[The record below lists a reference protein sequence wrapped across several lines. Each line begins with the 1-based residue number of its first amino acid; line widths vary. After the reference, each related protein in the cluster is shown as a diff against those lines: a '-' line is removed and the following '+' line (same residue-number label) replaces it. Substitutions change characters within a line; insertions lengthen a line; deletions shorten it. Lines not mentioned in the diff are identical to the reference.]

1 MEVKSEIAGKVWQI
15 VGKPGDA
22 VAEDQEI
29 VILESMK
36 MEIPITAPAAGRI
49 ESILVDEADNV
60 QEGQIVAILQ
70 V

>member
-1 MEVKSEIAGKVWQI
+1 
-15 VGKPGDA
+15 
-22 VAEDQEI
+22 
-29 VILESMK
+29 

>member
-49 ESILVDEADNV
+49 ESILVAEADNV